1 MTVNK
6 PDTNS
11 SLDSSTQTLDENN
24 SSVDETRGESSY
36 AAIDLGSNS
45 FHMVV
50 ATPEGRSIRIIDSLR
65 APVRLAAGLDEKK
78 RIKAK
83 TQKLALETLNQFA
96 ERLQGV
102 PVKNIRVVG
111 TNTLRRAKNSRQFT
125 AQVHEIIG
133 RRIDIISGR
142 EEARLIFESV
152 AHTQPDSGDK
162 RLVIDIGGGSTELVT
177 GSGTSADVMESF
189 NMGCVS
195 STQTWFSNSV
205 LDVERFRGA
214 TVHAQLELQ
223 PLAVAFKQSGWDTVY
238 GCSGT
243 IKATGRILHELGI
256 SESPDTFS
264 AGDLKKL
271 QKKLVKSG
279 SVDKLQLESI
289 SDDRKQVIC
298 GGICILCGIM
308 KTLDIKRIQ
317 VSQVALREGLIFD
330 MIGKVR
336 HADIQ
341 SHTVENIASRFQIDK
356 NQADR
361 VERLSLTLLSAARK
375 HWKLDEQDE
384 SLLLWASRLHEIGM
398 SVAHTQYHKHG
409 AYLLE
414 NADLMGF
421 TQSEQISLAMLVR
434 FHRRKLAEVA
444 FEELSKNDRERMMR
458 LTTLLRLAVLLN
470 RPRLPIDYSELKFVI
485 KSDRI
490 QLKASESWFESR
502 PLTCADLE
510 DEARHLDNIGFELR
524 LSRN

>member
-1 MTVNK
+1 M
-6 PDTNS
+6 PDQTPQ
-11 SLDSSTQTLDENN
+11 SLTESPVGEALGDSC
-24 SSVDETRGESSY
+24 Y

-65 APVRLAAGLDEKK
+65 APVRLAAGLDDKK

-83 TQKLALETLNQFA
+83 TQKLALQTLNQFA

-102 PVKNIRVVG
+102 PVENIRVVG
-111 TNTLRRAKNSRQFT
+111 TNTLRRAKNSKQFT
-125 AQVHEIIG
+125 AKVYEILG
-133 RRIDIISGR
+133 RPIDIISGR
-142 EEARLIFESV
+142 EEARLIFEAV
-152 AHTQPDSGDK
+152 AHTQPDTGDR

-177 GSGTSADVMESF
+177 GSGTSADLMESF

-223 PLAVAFKQSGWDTVY
+223 PLAVAFKESGWDTVY

-243 IKATGRILHELGI
+243 IKATGRILHEL
-256 SESPDTFS
+256 EMTDSPDSFT
-264 AGDLKKL
+264 ANDLKKL
-271 QKKLVKSG
+271 QKKMAKSG
-279 SVDKLQLESI
+279 SMEKMQLESI
-289 SDDRKQVIC
+289 SSDRMQVIT
-298 GGICILCGIM
+298 GGICILSGIL
-308 KTLDIKRIQ
+308 KTLDIKRVQ

-341 SHTVENIASRFQIDK
+341 SHTVENVAGRFQIDK
-356 NQADR
+356 AQAGR
-361 VERLSLTLLSAARK
+361 VERLSLELLHAASK
-375 HWKLDEQDE
+375 HWKLDDDDE

-414 NADLMGF
+414 NADLIGF
-421 TQSEQISLAMLVR
+421 TRSEQLSLSMLVR
-434 FHRRKLAEVA
+434 FHRRKLTEDAY
-444 FEELSKNDRERMMR
+444 EELSKQDRESLMR
-458 LTTLLRLAVLLN
+458 LTALLRIAVLLN
-470 RPRLPIDYSELKFVI
+470 RPRQDSDFSDLKFSI
-485 KSDRI
+485 KTDRI
-490 QLKASESWFESR
+490 QLKAPDQWFESR
-502 PLTCADLE
+502 PLACADLE
-510 DEARHLDNIGFELR
+510 EEARHLENIGLELR
-524 LSRN
+524 ILRG